1 MKKLLIT
8 LFIPLLMVAA
18 CGQHGFVAA
27 PEEPVPGYSP
37 DMVLYNDWDR
47 AVRVD
52 VDLQNM
58 YVSTPTKIEK
68 PIDLY
73 MVMALALKY
82 NYTRR
87 LISYEDSIIRA
98 GKSPVNRLPEI
109 VSHAGYINDTNSE
122 MSPDLKVAWNMLDI
136 SMVYCLSRDNAYKAS
151 VAFEESR
158 KVIHNILQE
167 TRTLY
172 WKTLTAQRLL
182 PVIDDMTEYMTL
194 EVDEMNARARDLEE
208 KGETPTVE
216 ELVKKRQY
224 MEAVKNLAALRRDL
238 ETAETR
244 LASLMGLHP
253 STEYKLVGSE
263 YGNFDLPRIRN
274 SLAELEWLALTNRP
288 ELREHDLAVNAE
300 RMKLVIKDFKDPGL
314 KQYKNDPEFY
324 NRLWSKQARE
334 LGMSVFEDP
343 ANPNA
348 LDMEHLRRQRMSAL
362 ILSQV
367 YVAWAQYMSAVE
379 DYQINME
386 IASTSENIAED
397 FTVSI
402 GSGAE
407 KSQLEAARAI
417 EDEVKAFKSYVDV
430 QEALGN
436 LYATIGLDAIPYYM
450 LNEKPSKVALYLRDT
465 LEKWEQGNFMPD
477 NRPYLLNLPA
487 KRPPVNLSSGTLLPD
502 TKTETGK
509 TMTIK
514 VPDSALA
521 RMDFEGKVISRA
533 GTIDDKPL
541 PKWLSYNEETRTFYG
556 TPMPGD
562 EGTYNLK
569 VYFSDEKGNIAYMT
583 FKIDVKEVFVP
594 SLTVKG
600 QVDGSTATV
609 LKRCVGSNCKDDYIV
624 DDALGKDIRT
634 TAQ

>member
-1 MKKLLIT
+1 MKKLLIS
-8 LFIPLLMVAA
+8 LLIPVMFAA
-18 CGQHGFVAA
+18 SCGQNSAVSSPEPAA
-27 PEEPVPGYSP
+27 YGSES
-37 DMVLYNDWDR
+37 VLYNDWDR

-73 MVMALALKY
+73 MAMALALKY

-98 GKSPVNRLPEI
+98 GHSPVNRLPEI
-109 VSHAGYINDTNSE
+109 VSHAGYINNTNSE

-136 SMVYCLSRDNAYKAS
+136 SMVYCLSRDNDYKAS

-194 EVDEMNARARDLEE
+194 EVDEMNARAKNLAKKSEE
-208 KGETPTVE
+208 PTVG

-224 MEAVKNLAALRRDL
+224 MEAVKNLALLKRDM
-238 ETAETR
+238 ETAQTR

-253 STEYKLVGSE
+253 STEFKLVGSE
-263 YGNFDLPRIRN
+263 YGNFELPRIRN
-274 SLAELEWLALTNRP
+274 SLADLEWLALSNRP

-343 ANPNA
+343 ANPNV

-386 IASTSENIAED
+386 IATTSENIAED
-397 FTVSI
+397 ITI
-402 GSGAE
+402 ADGSRAE
-407 KSQLEAARAI
+407 KSQLEASRAI
-417 EDEVKAFKSYVDV
+417 EDEVKAFKSYADV

-450 LNEKPSKVALYLRDT
+450 LNEKPSKIAVYLRNT
-465 LEKWEQGNFMPD
+465 LERWAKGDFMPD
-477 NRPYLLNLPA
+477 NRPYLLNIPA
-487 KRPPVNLSSGTLLPD
+487 KRPPVNLSSDTLLPD
-502 TKTETGK
+502 VKGETGK
-509 TMTIK
+509 KITIQ
-514 VPDSALA
+514 VPDSAFA

-533 GTIDDKPL
+533 GTVDDKPL
-541 PKWLSYNEETRTFYG
+541 PKWLTYNEETRTFNG
-556 TPMPGD
+556 TAMPGQ

-569 VYFSDEKGNIAYMT
+569 VYFSDEKGNVAYMT
-583 FKIDVKEVFVP
+583 FKITIKEVFVP

-609 LKRCVGSNCKDDYIV
+609 LKRCVGNNCKDDYIMEE
-624 DDALGKDIRT
+624 AIGSDIRIS
-634 TAQ
+634 AQ